1 METIKYVISGVIRDC
16 LDYPRGFVEFV
27 NIFFIPEEK
36 DLFTIEL
43 IPVRNWRFRFEVF
56 SKEQREKVILIL
68 EKTVYN
74 YEEMEF
80 CSYE

>member
-16 LDYPRGFVEFV
+16 LDYPSGFVECV
-27 NIFFIPEEK
+27 NIFFIPEKK

-43 IPVRNWRFRFEVF
+43 IPIRNWRFRFEVF
-56 SKEQREKVILIL
+56 SKEQREKVIFIL